1 MNQSDIKAINELK
14 ILSIDMI
21 NGAKSGNPGI
31 VLDMAPVM
39 YTLFARVLNVYPK
52 NPTFFN
58 HSSTHFRSKSVIF
71 TRNNLKKMII
81 LEFFFLICLPL
92 NGDILIFGV
101 CDGGC

>member
-1 MNQSDIKAINELK
+1 MFEDFTI
-14 ILSIDMI
+14 
-21 NGAKSGNPGI
+21 
-31 VLDMAPVM
+31 
-39 YTLFARVLNVYPK
+39 TLEIEVCDFKLK
-52 NPTFFN
+52 NPTFFK

-71 TRNNLKKMII
+71 TRNNLKKIII

>member
-1 MNQSDIKAINELK
+1 
-14 ILSIDMI
+14 MI
-21 NGAKSGNPGI
+21 ENFTI
-31 VLDMAPVM
+31 
-39 YTLFARVLNVYPK
+39 TLEIEVCDFKLK